1 MKKSHPQ
8 EQIVRKLREAKAE
21 LAAGGA
27 AVPMKNHSS
36 LLASSKV
43 RGLSCLHWRTVDQ
56 RKMMELPHDKQG
68 L

>member
-8 EQIVRKLREAKAE
+8 EQTVRKLREAEAE

-43 RGLSCLHWRTVDQ
+43 RGLACLH
-56 RKMMELPHDKQG
+56 
-68 L
+68 